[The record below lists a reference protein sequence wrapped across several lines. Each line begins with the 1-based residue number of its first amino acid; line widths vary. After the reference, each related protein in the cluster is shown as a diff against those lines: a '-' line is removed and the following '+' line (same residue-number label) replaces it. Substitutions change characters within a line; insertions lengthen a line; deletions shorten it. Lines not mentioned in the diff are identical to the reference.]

1 MKTTRILFTI
11 YPKRGLIPD
20 TKEGCIGTAHPRN
33 LERMIEVMRLAFIA
47 IYLGLIHNY
56 WF

>member
-11 YPKRGLIPD
+11 YPKRGLLPD

-33 LERMIEVMRLAFIA
+33 LERMIE
-47 IYLGLIHNY
+47 
-56 WF
+56 